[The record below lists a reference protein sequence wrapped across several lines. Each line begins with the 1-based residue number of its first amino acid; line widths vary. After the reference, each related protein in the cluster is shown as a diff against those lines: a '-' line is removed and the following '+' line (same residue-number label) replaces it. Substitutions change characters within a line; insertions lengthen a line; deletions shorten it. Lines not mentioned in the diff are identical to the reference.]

1 MTSLL
6 PNEKHEREIVGN
18 KKKLTMI
25 NWLVCD
31 FKLHFIK
38 CFFNALT
45 LSAGEV
51 ASEEILTKR
60 NFNSGM
66 LRSQVETA
74 FALCSVLRIELKV
87 NSSKEEWKTLRGP
100 AINFGFDDRRR
111 HF

>member
-1 MTSLL
+1 
-6 PNEKHEREIVGN
+6 VGN

-45 LSAGEV
+45 LCGGSGERRNLD
-51 ASEEILTKR
+51 EKE

-74 FALCSVLRIELKV
+74 FALCSVLGIELKV

-100 AINFGFDDRRR
+100 AINFVFDDRRR